1 MSESKQKW
9 TPGPWETNQCGDLIG
24 GNGEKVFFAGDG
36 FAIACGRRNEEWN
49 ANGRVAKAAPELVE
63 ALKKIVDSAEQHAFE
78 YWLASESP
86 SGCVE
91 QVQDQWEKSSEYE
104 QFCCDWETE
113 LAALAKAGA

>member
-1 MSESKQKW
+1 M
-9 TPGPWETNQCGDLIG
+9 
-24 GNGEKVFFAGDG
+24 
-36 FAIACGRRNEEWN
+36 
-49 ANGRVAKAAPELVE
+49 VE